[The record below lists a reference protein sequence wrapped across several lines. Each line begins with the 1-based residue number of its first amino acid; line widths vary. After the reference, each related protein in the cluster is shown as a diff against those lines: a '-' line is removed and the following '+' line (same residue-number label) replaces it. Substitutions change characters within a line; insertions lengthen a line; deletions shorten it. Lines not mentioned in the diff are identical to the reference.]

1 MGSGED
7 RRQPMNNYRAFA
19 TLQVRGSNITW
30 PTSVYRYYGPRSD
43 VLYGTAVL
51 KSAEALCGSVHTLLD
66 LRGLIVVKDTKNA
79 PSIRSSACSAST
91 IYKNL
96 LSVGAKAYVDVNYW
110 AVPGYF
116 VFRHETFELC
126 TYCSSNMT
134 MVDLSGFDGTFEA
147 AVFSSSSTLQ
157 IGIRPPH
164 DTQYEDAFTSYTWT
178 IFIRILAPIFAYSA
192 SYTALSELISSFKTK
207 PTLLSNWTVRE

>member
-1 MGSGED
+1 M
-7 RRQPMNNYRAFA
+7 
-19 TLQVRGSNITW
+19 TW
-30 PTSVYRYYGPRSD
+30 PTSVYRYYGPRSN
-43 VLYGTAVL
+43 VLDGIAVL
-51 KSAEALCGSVHTLLD
+51 KSAEALCGSVHTLSD
-66 LRGLIVVKDTKNA
+66 LRGLIVVKDTKHA
-79 PSIRSSACSAST
+79 PSIRSSACSASI

-116 VFRHETFELC
+116 VFRRETFELC

-147 AVFSSSSTLQ
+147 ATSTSSSSSSSSLR
-157 IGIRPPH
+157 ISIRPPH

-178 IFIRILAPIFAYSA
+178 FFIRVLAPIIAYSA
-192 SYTALSELISSFKTK
+192 SYTALNDLISSFKTK
-207 PTLLSNWTVRE
+207 PASLSNWTVRE